1 MKGKLVKTKQGKW
14 MVGTVLYANTWSN
27 YIPLHP
33 YDVKQI
39 NADAQVFDNIEARIA
54 AYSDVEFDIV
64 KEYTDSYTN
73 QVQKYAKLIHHSVD
87 TNEMVEDDEVEK
99 LAIDCYTE
107 GGKYGLAD
115 DAMDREIS
123 YFAKGYNKAKS
134 SLYTQED
141 IDNLLSM
148 YTDDAPV
155 SYVKRD
161 YKKYLPSLK
170 QPKQ

>member
-1 MKGKLVKTKQGKW
+1 MKGKLVKTEQGKW
-14 MVGTVLYANTWSN
+14 MVGTVCYADIWSN

-33 YDVKQI
+33 NQAKYMQSPLLNNEGK
-39 NADAQVFDNIEARIA
+39 E
-54 AYSDVEFDIV
+54 VEFEIV
-64 KEYTDSYTN
+64 KEYTDSHTN

-87 TNEMVEDDEVEK
+87 TNEMIEDDVEK
-99 LAIDCYTE
+99 LVKEHWENDKELNNPSSFKA
-107 GGKYGLAD
+107 
-115 DAMDREIS
+115 
-123 YFAKGYNKAKS
+123 GYNKAKS

-161 YKKYLPSLK
+161 YKKYLQSLK